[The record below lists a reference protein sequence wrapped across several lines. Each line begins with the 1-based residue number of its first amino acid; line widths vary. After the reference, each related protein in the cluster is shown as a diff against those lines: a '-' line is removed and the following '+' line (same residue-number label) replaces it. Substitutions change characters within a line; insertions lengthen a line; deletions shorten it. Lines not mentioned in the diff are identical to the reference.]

1 MTATSTPASTADRFR
16 AMSARFAEV
25 VDGVPPGAWSNPA
38 PCEGWVA
45 RDIVAHMVGWMP
57 GLLQAGAG
65 VDLPPMPSVADDP
78 AAAWAALTNG
88 IQALLD
94 DPASAAREFHHP
106 QAGDHSLEAA
116 ISMFI
121 IGDLFIHIW
130 DLARATG
137 QDETLDPVE
146 VHHMRLGMEPIA
158 EHLAASGHYAPV
170 VVVPDDADEQTRLLA
185 LVGRV
190 A

>member
-1 MTATSTPASTADRFR
+1 MSDVAERFR
-16 AMSARFAEV
+16 KMSERFAEV
-25 VDGVPPGAWSNPA
+25 IAGVPEGAWSNPA

-45 RDIVAHMVGWMP
+45 RDVVDHMVGWMP

-65 VDLPPMPSVADDP
+65 VELPPMPSVADDP
-78 AAAWAALTNG
+78 AAAWAALSNG

-94 DPASAAREFHHP
+94 DPATAAGEFHHP

-121 IGDLFIHIW
+121 MGDVFIHIW

-137 QDETLDPVE
+137 QDDTLDPVE
-146 VHHMRLGMEPIA
+146 VHNMRVGMEPIA
-158 EHLAASGHYAPV
+158 PHLESSGHYAAIVPV
-170 VVVPDDADEQTRLLA
+170 ADDADEQTRLLA
-185 LVGRV
+185 LVGRR